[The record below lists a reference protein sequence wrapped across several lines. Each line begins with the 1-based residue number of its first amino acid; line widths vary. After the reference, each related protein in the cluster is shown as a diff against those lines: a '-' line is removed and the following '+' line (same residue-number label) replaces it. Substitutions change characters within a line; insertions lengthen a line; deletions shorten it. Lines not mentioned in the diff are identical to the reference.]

1 MIKLK
6 IIKILT
12 KKQRKQI
19 KNKKGANWNKYYYYW
34 KKNYKFDLKNKIKN
48 YYYYY
53 YWNNKNHKLVKI
65 KNH

>member
-12 KKQRKQI
+12 KKQRKKI

-34 KKNYKFDLKNKIKN
+34 KKNYKFDLKDKIKN

-53 YWNNKNHKLVKI
+53 Y
-65 KNH
+65 